1 MPIRLYLA
9 LIMSLLLVG
18 CDKWMG
24 TESQISKAPQ
34 QNAGVAIDYSNPL
47 LQPSK
52 GWGKARVVENESYSR
67 YQLHS
72 GGVGQMF
79 RLDAQTEQIS
89 LVTSKGI
96 TRLPDDL
103 TIQLQIGVV
112 YKLENGESAVYEGEQ
127 KLETDKQ
134 KILGAILKKYPK
146 D

>member
-18 CDKWMG
+18 CDKWIG
-24 TESQISKAPQ
+24 TES
-34 QNAGVAIDYSNPL
+34 L
-47 LQPSK
+47 TK
-52 GWGKARVVENESYSR
+52 GWGKTKVVENESYSR

-72 GGVGQMF
+72 DGAGQMF
-79 RLDAQTEQIS
+79 RLDAQSGQIS
-89 LVTSKGI
+89 LVTSKEI

>member
-1 MPIRLYLA
+1 MPIRLYFA

-18 CDKWMG
+18 CDKWIG
-24 TESQISKAPQ
+24 TEN
-34 QNAGVAIDYSNPL
+34 QN
-47 LQPSK
+47 K

-72 GGVGQMF
+72 SGAGQMF
-79 RLDAQTEQIS
+79 RLDAQSGQIS

-103 TIQLQIGVV
+103 TIQLQIGMI